1 MRENFETTMNR
12 IAHLKH
18 RLETA
23 AEQACGNPFFGLP
36 AWADEEYR
44 SRSREVPVVCCGTG
58 YWASAFLHYA
68 RQLGD
73 LEILAVVDDAHA
85 GNHIMGYPCLDTR
98 GLVELVQ
105 DRPEVVCVNTGQSD
119 AGYSHFEVLASEKG
133 LKMLNYLQMVR
144 VLRLETNIQLADWL
158 PLITARLGDY
168 LALEKYWVDALS
180 VETFYAFLLS
190 HIEADREYLLAL
202 NRPADA
208 AYFRSGVFGVGSEE
222 VYVDCGAGSGDHVR
236 GFIRAAKGRFQKI
249 YAFESEAD
257 PFERM
262 EKWLNRQSFYD
273 FSQRIHLRREVV
285 GRCSGTL
292 ELNPRRGVGECI
304 PSAVPDLD
312 GLEEPGGAQS
322 EPVVCLDDAIEE
334 EVSFL
339 RLDLAG
345 QSLDILHGAR
355 RHLDNER
362 PKVAAC
368 TSHRPSDLIDLP
380 RYLQSLDRGYRFG
393 LRHHSNTRYDS
404 VFYAF
409 AD

>member
-1 MRENFETTMNR
+1 MNR

-23 AEQACGNPFFGLP
+23 VEQACGNPGFGLP
-36 AWADEEYR
+36 AWADEDYLGR
-44 SRSREVPVVCCGTG
+44 VREVPVVCCGTG

-144 VLRLETNIQLADWL
+144 ALRLETDIQLADWL
-158 PLITARLGDY
+158 PFITSRLGDC
-168 LALEKYWVDALS
+168 LALEKLWVDPLS

-190 HIEADREYLLAL
+190 HLEADREYLLAL

-208 AYFRSGVFGVGSEE
+208 AYFRSGVLGVGSEE

-236 GFIRAAKGRFQKI
+236 SFIRAAKGRFGRI
-249 YAFESEAD
+249 HAFEPD
-257 PFERM
+257 PAEFERL

-273 FSQRIHLRREVV
+273 YSQRIHLRREVV
-285 GRCSGTL
+285 GRCTGTL
-292 ELNPRRGVGECI
+292 DVNPWRGVGVCI
-304 PSAVPDLD
+304 PSALPDLD
-312 GLEEPGGAQS
+312 GLGEPTDAQS
-322 EPVVCLDDAIEE
+322 AAVVCLDESLEE

-339 RLDLAG
+339 RLDMAG
-345 QSLDILHGAR
+345 QSLGILHGAS
-355 RHLDNER
+355 RHLAAER